1 MLRNGLVQIIATDAH
16 DPRRRTP
23 ILSEAR
29 AIAAT
34 IVGEEAANR
43 LVSDYPSMVI
53 ADQFIEIER

>member
-1 MLRNGLVQIIATDAH
+1 MRPPLVRIIATDAH

-23 ILSEAR
+23 VLSKAR

-34 IVGEEAANR
+34 MIGAEAANR

-53 ADQFIEIER
+53 ADQLIEI